1 MWIITPYPLLDQI
14 NSNGFKGEFPKS
26 MSELYIGLL
35 ENNKAEFLQIFRIMS
50 RYPKRCVAFHCI
62 AGKDR
67 TGVTAMLLLHLAGV
81 DEETIARDYAASQQ
95 YMGKVFIHQKE
106 QMGLF
111 QTEIPKY
118 VLDSDPKEMK
128 KILNFLEE
136 TYQSAENYLMLLGL
150 SRDEIQILKEKLLG
164 FSGINF

>member
-1 MWIITPYPLLDQI
+1 
-14 NSNGFKGEFPKS
+14 
-26 MSELYIGLL
+26 
-35 ENNKAEFLQIFRIMS
+35 
-50 RYPKRCVAFHCI
+50 
-62 AGKDR
+62 
-67 TGVTAMLLLHLAGV
+67 MLLLHLAGV

-128 KILNFLEE
+128 KNF
-136 TYQSAENYLMLLGL
+136 GL
-150 SRDEIQILKEKLLG
+150 FRRNISKCGKLFDAAG
-164 FSGINF
+164 TFQR